1 MNIARIRLRKP
12 RRVLTFSS
20 GEMILHRDDNVI
32 VETEQ
37 GLEWGICVLPPEP
50 CSPEMERRITMRVV
64 RKATAADEDSYRTID
79 EEEDRAKELC
89 RKRIQKRGLQM
100 HLVDV
105 QYTFDRHKVTFY
117 FTAENRVDFRDL
129 VRDLARE
136 LHSRIE
142 LRHIQVRDRS
152 KLIGGLGCCG
162 RNLCCT
168 SWLEG
173 FVPIS
178 MRMAKCQNLSLNP
191 NKISGQCGR
200 LLCCLNYENEVY
212 ERGDLKPAKFIP
224 MGDDFVDERQLA
236 AIADEGGHSGP
247 SKSFV
252 VKAPRAPE
260 EGPGHGPGPGRGD
273 ARRAPEGDKKKK
285 RNKKRKKKPA
295 QGPESA

>member
-1 MNIARIRLRKP
+1 MNIAKIRLRKP

-20 GEMILHRDDNVI
+20 GDMMLQRDDHVI
-32 VETEQ
+32 VHTDQ
-37 GLEWGICVLPPEP
+37 GLEWGWCVLPPEP
-50 CSPEMERRITMRVV
+50 CSPEMEKRITMRVV
-64 RKATAADEDSYRTID
+64 RKATVTD
-79 EEEDRAKELC
+79 EESFKTLDQEEAKALDLC
-89 RKRIQKRGLQM
+89 QKRIQKRNM
-100 HLVDV
+100 PMRLVDV

-152 KLIGGLGCCG
+152 KMIGGLGCCG
-162 RNLCCT
+162 RPLCCA

-200 LLCCLNYENEVY
+200 LLCCLQYENEVY
-212 ERGDLKPAKFIP
+212 ERGDLKPARFIP
-224 MGDDFVDERQLA
+224 VDDAVDERHLA
-236 AIADEGGHSGP
+236 AIADEGGGASP
-247 SKSFV
+247 AKSFV
-252 VKAPRAPE
+252 VEAPRAPVNAA
-260 EGPGHGPGPGRGD
+260 GAGDTQAQAGRRQDGD
-273 ARRAPEGDKKKK
+273 RKKK
-285 RNKKRKKKPA
+285 RNKKRKKKPGR
-295 QGPESA
+295 GPDVQ

>member
-12 RRVLTFSS
+12 RRVLTFSC
-20 GEMILHRDDNVI
+20 GDMIIQRDDRLV
-32 VETEQ
+32 VETDQ
-37 GLEWGICVLPPEP
+37 GLEWGVCVLPPEP
-50 CSPEMERRITMRVV
+50 CSQEMQKRITMRVL
-64 RKATAADEDSYRTID
+64 RKATVTDEDSFHLLD
-79 EEEDRAKELC
+79 QEEEKAKDLC
-89 RKRIQKRGLQM
+89 QKRIEKRELPM

-117 FTAENRVDFRDL
+117 FTADNRVDFREL
-129 VRDLARE
+129 VRDLARD

-162 RNLCCT
+162 RSLCCT

-212 ERGDLKPAKFIP
+212 ERGDIQPAKMIP
-224 MGDDFVDERQLA
+224 IVDDSVDEAQLA
-236 AIADEGGHSGP
+236 AIADEGNGGGASRP
-247 SKSFV
+247 FV
-252 VKAPRAPE
+252 VEAPPVRSE
-260 EGPGHGPGPGRGD
+260 GD
-273 ARRAPEGDKKKK
+273 ASQAARRTHDSDSKKK
-285 RNKKRKKKPA
+285 RNKKRKKKPGKGA
-295 QGPESA
+295 KP